1 LPSAMK
7 KIDEFLK
14 ESNAIEG
21 VYDEDS
27 LDQAK
32 YAWEYLEKQKEITSG
47 VVLKAHKIL
56 MLHQPL
62 KPNEK
67 GYFRRCQ
74 VWIGGREGAIYH
86 KVPDLMD
93 QWVLNANDVIING
106 KNEPKDFLRD
116 LIKQQHVKFEE
127 IHPFL
132 DGNGRVGRLLMLWQ
146 MTKCGLPTKI
156 ILAKNRLEYYKWF
169 Q

>member
-1 LPSAMK
+1 MK